1 MCEHIDKIMY
11 INLNRR
17 TDRRELIET
26 QLNEYGL
33 QYERFEAIETPG
45 FGTLGCGLSHLEVLK
60 IAKERGYKNILIL
73 EDDFYFLVTKEELN
87 EQLNLF
93 FDLSLNYDV
102 CFLAY
107 LLQDYKLV
115 NNVVNQALECQ
126 TTSAYIVNNSYY
138 DELIKLYEYT
148 MPLLKETRQHWI
160 YANDQAW
167 KPLQKRDNWYY
178 FIKRIGA
185 QRDGISDTGSE
196 GVYTVINN
204 KW

>member
-1 MCEHIDKIMY
+1 MCEHIDKIIY

-17 TDRRELIET
+17 TDRRELIEN

-33 QYERFEAIETPG
+33 KYERFEAIETPG
-45 FGTLGCGLSHLEVLK
+45 FGILGCGLSHLEVLK

-73 EDDFYFLVTKEELN
+73 EDDFHFLVTKEELN
-87 EQLNLF
+87 EQLDSF

-107 LLQDYKLV
+107 LLQDYKLE

-126 TTSAYIVNNSYY
+126 TASAYIVNNHYY
-138 DELIKLYEYT
+138 DELIKLYEYA
-148 MPLLKETRQHWI
+148 MPLLKETKQHWI
-160 YANDQAW
+160 YANDQIW
-167 KPLQKRDNWYY
+167 KPLQKKDNWYY

-185 QRDGISDTGSE
+185 QRDGYGDTGSE
-196 GVYTVINN
+196 PSYRVINN
-204 KW
+204 IY